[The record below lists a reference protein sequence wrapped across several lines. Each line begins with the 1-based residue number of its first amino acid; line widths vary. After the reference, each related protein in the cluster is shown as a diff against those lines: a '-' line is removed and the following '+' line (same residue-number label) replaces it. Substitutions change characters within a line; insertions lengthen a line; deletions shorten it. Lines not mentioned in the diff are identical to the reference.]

1 MAVPYTFA
9 TATSAIPLSQ
19 LDTNFATAI
28 TLGSTALT
36 LGTTTTSVSGLT
48 LVSPTLTTP
57 ALGTPASGTL
67 TNCTGLPL
75 TTGVTGTLAVT
86 NGGTG
91 VTTSTGSGSNVL
103 NTSPTLVTP
112 VLGTPTSG
120 TLTNCTGLPL
130 TTGVTGTLPVANGG
144 TNLTSFTANGVVYAS
159 STSAL
164 ATGSTL
170 VFDGTRLANGGSPNG
185 YGYIEVIGNT
195 GSTSGFGLSTATSN
209 AYNFRLYQDTSAGT
223 ANLWTG
229 KAGSGNGYPIAFSI
243 DGTEKMRLTST
254 GLGIGT
260 SSPNSILNIGVGN
273 STKYVTGQ
281 TLYNG
286 SSADTGAIG
295 FYVGDQNSYARAGM
309 LAYQSWN
316 GTYTDYILNFIVTK
330 GGTGNITAMTIDAS
344 GNLGLGVTPSAWG
357 SGRTAIEI
365 GGSVQ
370 PNLAL
375 NGSSPGNG
383 GTITTNAYH
392 NGSNWYYKNT
402 GQASSIQTNGGQFA
416 FNVAT
421 SGTAGNAISFTQAMT
436 LDNSGRLL
444 IGTTSAAD
452 STLRTQS
459 GSSST
464 DGRIEAWL
472 STSNGGSYGVLQ
484 LGSANTGTN
493 TECTIHFVSGATALG
508 NSPTSAN
515 GTQYDWGIGLS
526 PYGAGGNVF
535 AVACTANGG
544 PNVKLNYNSTAWLS
558 GSDERIKNI
567 TGNIENALS
576 IISPWRTIFYTLKS
590 DESKDVKTGLIAQ
603 DVLKTLP
610 EVVDVPTKELNDKG
624 ELLPLSIAYTE
635 IIPVLVKAM
644 QELNAEIQSLKAEV
658 ATLKGA

>member
-1 MAVPYTFA
+1 MSLTLNGSSPAVTFPDG
-9 TATSAIPLSQ
+9 TTQ
-19 LDTNFATAI
+19 
-28 TLGSTALT
+28 STA
-36 LGTTTTSVSGLT
+36 
-48 LVSPTLTTP
+48 
-57 ALGTPASGTL
+57 
-67 TNCTGLPL
+67 
-75 TTGVTGTLAVT
+75 
-86 NGGTG
+86 
-91 VTTSTGSGSNVL
+91 
-103 NTSPTLVTP
+103 
-112 VLGTPTSG
+112 
-120 TLTNCTGLPL
+120 
-130 TTGVTGTLPVANGG
+130 ANI
-144 TNLTSFTANGVVYAS
+144 TAPYTANGVVYAS

-164 ATGSTL
+164 ATGSNL
-170 VFDGTRLANGGSPNG
+170 SFDGNYTLALTNG
-185 YGYIEVIGNT
+185 
-195 GSTSGFGLSTATSN
+195 TSGLLNLGPTAGQARIYSDSTGAFFGSSSSTPMI
-209 AYNFRLYQDTSAGT
+209 FRT
-223 ANLWTG
+223 N
-229 KAGSGNGYPIAFSI
+229 N
-243 DGTEKMRLTST
+243 TEYMRLTTS
-254 GLGIGT
+254 GYLGIGT
-260 SSPNSILNIGVGN
+260 SSPSYQLD
-273 STKYVTGQ
+273 VTGVSRVLSNNQ
-281 TLYNG
+281 SDGIIING
-286 SSADTGAIG
+286 ND
-295 FYVGDQNSYARAGM
+295 NSNVKLR
-309 LAYQSWN
+309 LTNS
-316 GTYTDYILNFIVTK
+316 
-330 GGTGNITAMTIDAS
+330 GTGGESYNIQVGVTSASNSNLVVRCNTSSSDLLQLSQS
-344 GNLGLGVTPSAWG
+344 GNLGLGAGPATWYSYSRAFQLGAGGFIQGRSNDATTLELG
-357 SGRTAIEI
+357 S
-365 GGSVQ
+365 
-370 PNLAL
+370 
-375 NGSSPGNG
+375 
-383 GTITTNAYH
+383 NAYL
-392 NGSNWYYKNT
+392 NTSGNWTYPYT
-402 GQASSIQTNGGQFA
+402 AASSKLDASNGTFR
-416 FNVAT
+416 FNIAP
-421 SGTAGNAISFTQAMT
+421 SGTAGTTISYTQAMT